1 MAVVEK
7 EVEASEGITAVVVN
21 GAAQM
26 GSDEFMIPP
35 DYLVSRNYLISY
47 TFFRVTLVVADKFC

>member
-7 EVEASEGITAVVVN
+7 EVEAAEGTAAVVVN

-35 DYLVSRNYLISY
+35 DYLVSRHYSSLFLSTGYLLWLW
-47 TFFRVTLVVADKFC
+47 RMFC